1 MRVKSAGPLAVGA
14 LTLAVASP
22 AMAAPP
28 PNDSFADAQPVGIG
42 IEYTGA
48 LTGAT
53 GELGEPDHGGYG
65 NSASVW
71 FRYRAPRNGRLTV
84 DTGGSEADT
93 ALAVYSGGRLS
104 KLKLIGASAW
114 SSPTGPG
121 ATVRLKVR
129 RHRAYRIAIEDMN
142 LGAQSDAYKLWL
154 SDGGVRGKGVAVAI
168 GPGQTVDTVRAHGL
182 RLNVSARRV
191 VDTTLQLRVSRKT
204 AKHLHLRSRVLGRA
218 GGRVDYGQ
226 ALQATIELTR
236 AARAALEGRLSLHA
250 TVRLVL
256 PKSPSP
262 DKVLT
267 TRVDL

>member
-1 MRVKSAGPLAVGA
+1 MRVKSAGPLAAGV
-14 LTLAVASP
+14 LTLAVAAP
-22 AMAAPP
+22 AVAAPP

-42 IEYTGA
+42 TEYSGV

-71 FRYRAPRNGRLTV
+71 FRYRAPRDGRLTV
-84 DTGGSEADT
+84 DTGGSAADT
-93 ALAVYSGGRLS
+93 ALAVYSGHQLS
-104 KLKLIGASAW
+104 KLELLGADVW

-129 RHRAYRIAIEDMN
+129 RHRTYRIAIEDMN
-142 LGAQSDAYKLWL
+142 LGSQSDAYKLWL

-168 GPGQTVDTVRAHGL
+168 GAGQTVDSVRAHGL

-191 VDTTLQLRVSRKT
+191 VDIALQLRVSRRT
-204 AKHLHLRSRVLGRA
+204 AKRLHLRSRVLGRA
-218 GGRVDYGQ
+218 AGSVNYGQ

-236 AARAALEGRLSLHA
+236 PARAALDGVTSLHA

-262 DKVLT
+262 DKTLT
-267 TRVDL
+267 TRADL